1 MRQTMIQ
8 CPLLPFHACNFV
20 FEDCVTFTSSSWRLQ
35 DAARWPG
42 RLQIGRRSGRSGLK
56 SRSALENPSE
66 SFASLGS
73 LGLLV
78 DGKLTSRDDHP
89 DGVHENEVE
98 VEVEGLGPGVAQAI
112 DDVLKVG
119 SSVVQNVAVNLAK
132 TDQTLQREPQR
143 VTSKDHGRDKQASRS
158 PGDRSD
164 ALHAQHKGVLR
175 EVAAVRERVL
185 FPHLSNPCLVCA
197 NVKDIHDVVSFEE
210 DVDAAGED
218 EPQQGEELGFGEVGL
233 QALGDEVGAAE
244 EDGAGAEE
252 DGEDGGHAGLVG
264 DVARDGGAQRVV
276 VVGRVGEDLA
286 GIARQVHCDV
296 LHVLH

>member
-1 MRQTMIQ
+1 
-8 CPLLPFHACNFV
+8 
-20 FEDCVTFTSSSWRLQ
+20 VTFTSSSWRLR

-42 RLQIGRRSGRSGLK
+42 RLQIGRRFGRSRLRD
-56 SRSALENPSE
+56 RSAWEIPSE
-66 SFASLGS
+66 SFASLDC

-78 DGKLTSRDDHP
+78 LKKLTSRDDHP

-98 VEVEGLGPGVAQAI
+98 VEVERLGPGVAQAV
-112 DDVLKVG
+112 DNVLKVG
-119 SSVVQNVAVNLAK
+119 GSVVKNVAVDLAK

-143 VTSKDHGRDKQASRS
+143 VTGENHGRNKQASRS
-158 PGDRSD
+158 PGDRSN

-185 FPHLSNPCLVCA
+185 FPHLSDPRLVCA
-197 NVKDIHDVVSFEE
+197 NVKDVHDVVSFEE
-210 DVDAAGED
+210 DVNAAGED

-276 VVGRVGEDLA
+276 VVGRVGQDLA
-286 GIARQVHCDV
+286 GVAGQVDCDV

>member
-1 MRQTMIQ
+1 M
-8 CPLLPFHACNFV
+8 
-20 FEDCVTFTSSSWRLQ
+20 
-35 DAARWPG
+35 
-42 RLQIGRRSGRSGLK
+42 GRSFRILRK
-56 SRSALENPSE
+56 
-66 SFASLGS
+66 

-78 DGKLTSRDDHP
+78 LKKLTSRNDHP

-98 VEVEGLGPGVAQAI
+98 VEVERLGPGVAQAV
-112 DDVLKVG
+112 DNVLKVG
-119 SSVVQNVAVNLAK
+119 SAVVQDVAVDLAK

-143 VTSKDHGRDKQASRS
+143 VTGKDHGRDEQASRS
-158 PGDRSD
+158 PGDRGD

-185 FPHLSNPCLVCA
+185 FPHLSNPRLVCA
-197 NVKDIHDVVSFEE
+197 NVKNVHDVIAFEE
-210 DVDAAGED
+210 DVDATGED
-218 EPQQGEELGFGEVGL
+218 EPEQGEELGAREVGL

-244 EDGAGAEE
+244 EDCAGAEE
-252 DGEDGGHAGLVG
+252 DGQDGGHAGLVG

-286 GIARQVHCDV
+286 GVAGQVHCDV